1 MMKMHDQA
9 LRKYPTIQ
17 KSNKMKSRSNK
28 MKKEEKKAAI
38 FMEDIKKIVELKEKH
53 DQRKADALQKVEMLK
68 DKKAEINDLYCLE
81 LDPVKMKDLTIM
93 QKQLKSEIEDLEMVL
108 DFDNTFLLKDMLDKS
123 DLKREDAYEEYS
135 KFISDIDNEIIKV
148 EEDAK
153 KRVMELKGERRNHLY
168 SRVYHTYEEMY
179 QNITQELKRR
189 S

>member
-1 MMKMHDQA
+1 
-9 LRKYPTIQ
+9 
-17 KSNKMKSRSNK
+17 

-38 FMEDIKKIVELKEKH
+38 FMDDIKKIVELKEKH
-53 DQRKADALQKVEMLK
+53 DQRKADALQKLEILK
-68 DKKAEINDLYCLE
+68 GKKAEINDKYCME
-81 LDPVKMKDLTIM
+81 LDPVKMKDLTSM

-123 DLKREDAYEEYS
+123 ELKRIEAYEEYS

-153 KRVMELKGERRNHLY
+153 KRVMELKEERRSHLY
-168 SRVYHTYEEMY
+168 SRAYSKHEEMH
-179 QNITQELKRR
+179 QNIIQEIKRR